1 MQLLTQLSLTAILAL
16 ALTTPTTA
24 TTTPPSA
31 TESTT
36 PVLEDQP
43 TPVPVEPGIP
53 PEPDHGV
60 DNSTF
65 PTLWSGDAEENGTL
79 GSLGGLGALTS
90 VTDIPFDTRPKAVE
104 TWNQGEHDT
113 IPATGP
119 STSRYPEQATRSQGS
134 FIRDAYVEV
143 LSIENSTRTLEDAG
157 QTLFVPS
164 AGRVRALTDS
174 RIAAPSV
181 VASNTTRRRAS
192 LLEHNIT
199 SVHLHHR
206 TGEGEQAEDEVLAV
220 SRGSHRPELAYTGLE
235 RFSGSSGQRLVV
247 TAEISTRIQIRE
259 DVCVLQNASGVC
271 EFWQANSTQTVVESI
286 TVEDATPIE
295 VYDPAIRGGRVTF
308 GENRVGVSLDIDQP
322 WMRLETPRGVVR
334 SRWQFFSMRD
344 PGWDTLQEATRSGT
358 RTIRS
363 DTRPL
368 EVYAFAGPRQPF
380 ASHESRG
387 LSLKAHE
394 GARLN
399 PPSLPRDVS
408 LYTPRDSYERADQVV
423 LEVDTTPDQSLVFG
437 LEGFTGQPTQD
448 FDVAEFPERDLQR
461 TRLDLSVREHTAE
474 ATVLDVGLHTL
485 DGRPLP
491 AFAGELMVDGQRVPI
506 PQSGYTTVRVEEPMG
521 VVAGGFKPPAWW
533 NAPSQGYVGSTDR
546 VYATKTRL
554 NLIGSIGEL
563 VVPIGLFLLGVYL
576 IDRITGW
583 ALWPPWRG
591 L

>member
-1 MQLLTQLSLTAILAL
+1 MQLLTPLSLTAILAL
-16 ALTTPTTA
+16 ALTTPATA
-24 TTTPPSA
+24 TTTPPSI

-36 PVLEDQP
+36 PVLADQP
-43 TPVPVEPGIP
+43 TSGPVAIP

-65 PTLWSGDAEENGTL
+65 PTLWSGDSEENGTL
-79 GSLGGLGALTS
+79 GSSGGLSALTS
-90 VTDIPFDTRPKAVE
+90 VTDIPFDTRPKAVA

-113 IPATGP
+113 IQATGP
-119 STSRYPEQATRSQGS
+119 STSRYPKGATRSQGS
-134 FIRDAYVEV
+134 FIRDAYIEV
-143 LSIENSTRTLEDAG
+143 LSIANSTRILEDG
-157 QTLFVPS
+157 EQTLFVPS
-164 AGRVRALTDS
+164 AGRVRAVTDY
-174 RIAAPSV
+174 RITAPSV
-181 VASNTTRRRAS
+181 VASNTTRQRTS
-192 LLEHNIT
+192 LLEHNIMA
-199 SVHLHHR
+199 VRLHHQ
-206 TGEGEQAEDEVLAV
+206 TDEDDQDELLAV
-220 SRGSHRPELAYTGLE
+220 SQGSQHPELAYTGLE
-235 RFSGSSGQRLVV
+235 RVSGSSEAHLVV
-247 TAEISTRIQIRE
+247 TAEISTRIQIQE
-259 DVCVLQNASGVC
+259 DVCVLQNASGACDV
-271 EFWQANSTQTVVESI
+271 WQANSTQTVVESV
-286 TVEDATPIE
+286 TVQDDTPIE
-295 VYDPAIRGGRVTF
+295 VYDPDIRGEYVVLD
-308 GENRVGVSLDIDQP
+308 ESRVGVFLDIDQP

-358 RTIRS
+358 KTVHS

-368 EVYAFAGPRQPF
+368 EVYSFAGPRQPF

-399 PPSLPRDVS
+399 PPSLPEDVS
-408 LYTPRDSYERADQVV
+408 LDTPRESYERADQVV
-423 LEVDTTPDQSLVFG
+423 LEIESKTDQPLVFG
-437 LEGFTGQPTQD
+437 LQGLTGEPAQD

-461 TRLDLSVREHTAE
+461 TRLDLSVREHTPEGA
-474 ATVLDVGLHTL
+474 VLDVGLHTL

-491 AFAGELMVDGQRVPI
+491 AFAGELTVDGQRVLI
-506 PQSGYTTVRVEEPMG
+506 PQSGYTTVRIEDPTG
-521 VVAGGFKPPAWW
+521 VLAGEFKPPEWW

-554 NLIGSIGEL
+554 DLTSAIGEL
-563 VVPIGLFLLGVYL
+563 AVPIGLFLLGVYL